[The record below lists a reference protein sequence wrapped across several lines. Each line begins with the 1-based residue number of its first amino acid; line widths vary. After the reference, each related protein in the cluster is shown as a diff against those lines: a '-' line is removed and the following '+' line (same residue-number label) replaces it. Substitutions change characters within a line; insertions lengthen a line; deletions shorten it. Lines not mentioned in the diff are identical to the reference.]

1 MTGQDASYGPL
12 SSLNGFDLPAQS
24 LAQLQGAGLAR
35 PVMPFPRGL
44 LSSQSS
50 TSQTM
55 LPNREK
61 QSVVTYK
68 LHQPFSSSSL
78 AFNIFQQE
86 LPVNSFPLASA
97 PGLSARKPHFSSS
110 ISRTDDHGR
119 NQTQPSMVP
128 RRQAYGNGG
137 GSSARV
143 KSERVAFHEQYS
155 NQEHL
160 MSAELEHT
168 NLVLIQEGVAPV
180 DTEFDF
186 DAYSIDDIP
195 V

>member
-1 MTGQDASYGPL
+1 MVLY
-12 SSLNGFDLPAQS
+12 GFDLPAQS
-24 LAQLQGAGLAR
+24 LAQLQAAGLAR

-61 QSVVTYK
+61 QSVTYK
-68 LHQPFSSSSL
+68 LHQPLSSSSL
-78 AFNIFQQE
+78 AFNNFQQE

-110 ISRTDDHGR
+110 YQEEVNSSEPACGR

-128 RRQAYGNGG
+128 RRQA
-137 GSSARV
+137 
-143 KSERVAFHEQYS
+143 EVAVQ
-155 NQEHL
+155 
-160 MSAELEHT
+160 
-168 NLVLIQEGVAPV
+168 
-180 DTEFDF
+180 
-186 DAYSIDDIP
+186 
-195 V
+195 

>member
-1 MTGQDASYGPL
+1 MNLLHGVPTGMD
-12 SSLNGFDLPAQS
+12 N
-24 LAQLQGAGLAR
+24 
-35 PVMPFPRGL
+35 VTKPR
-44 LSSQSS
+44 
-50 TSQTM
+50 
-55 LPNREK
+55 E
-61 QSVVTYK
+61 SVVTYK

-78 AFNIFQQE
+78 AFNNFQQE